1 MIYQMVA
8 VLLAFLGLMIAAS
21 YIVQPARAQTLSTGS
36 GSAGQSGTN
45 VGDVDPHL
53 FCNTGVMTP
62 ICK

>member
-8 VLLAFLGLMIAAS
+8 VLAFFGLMIAAS

-36 GSAGQSGTN
+36 GSAGQGGAN
-45 VGDVDPHL
+45 VGGVDPHL

>member
-1 MIYQMVA
+1 MV
-8 VLLAFLGLMIAAS
+8 VVLAFFGLLMIPSS
-21 YIVQPARAQTLSTGS
+21 YSVQPARAQTLSTGS

-45 VGDVDPHL
+45 VDGVNPHL